1 MGPGIRSRLLGLPL
15 ALLATSAALLAIDG
29 CTIINGL
36 VVPVEAGPTPAATT
50 TTPDAAQDSGDGC
63 NHTMPPERPTVPDTP
78 EQQTIVI
85 VAKQIL
91 LATPAGAEPVGY
103 DLDEICTTNKPTETC
118 LSDKPHNDPAGGI
131 DNNAGDLFTQ
141 VKSRTDVEQRIND
154 GIALGK
160 GSLLIRLSG
169 YNGTPDDANVVVS
182 IYASP
187 GLLDYGGQ
195 PQPPSFVATEAWSL
209 DDGQFTAITPDLP
222 VTTTTGYVAGGV
234 VVAFLASVNLSVSS
248 SFGIKL
254 KSAVLTADL
263 DFTGPKPTMSGG
275 IIAGRWAASDL
286 LRVVAQQRTTD
297 GGKALCMD
305 PINYGIAKAVVCAD
319 LDIMADRIADRSGL
333 ACNATSASVRFVG
346 GAASLGA
353 KRKTVA
359 DDPCPTFPSDSCRPD
374 GG

>member
-1 MGPGIRSRLLGLPL
+1 MSSRLLRLPL
-15 ALLATSAALLAIDG
+15 ALLATSAALLAFDG

-36 VVPVEAGPTPAATT
+36 VVPVDAGPATTPPT
-50 TTPDAAQDSGDGC
+50 TTPDAALDSGDGC
-63 NHTMPPERPTVPDTP
+63 KHAVPPPRPTAPDTA
-78 EQQTIVI
+78 EQQTVVV

-91 LATPAGAEPVGY
+91 LATPTGAVPVGY
-103 DLDEICTTNKPTETC
+103 DLDDICTIDKGTEAC
-118 LSDKPHNDPAGGI
+118 LSDKPHTDPAGGI

-160 GSLLIRLSG
+160 GSLLIRISG

-182 IYASP
+182 VYASP
-187 GLLDYGGQ
+187 GLLDGAGQ
-195 PQPPSFVATEAWSL
+195 PQPPTFVETEAWSL
-209 DDGQFTAITPDLP
+209 DEAQFSAITPDLP
-222 VTTTTGYVAGGV
+222 ITTTTGYVAGGV
-234 VVAFLASVNLSVSS
+234 AVAVLTSVNLSVSN

-263 DFTGPKPTMSGG
+263 DLTGPKPTMTGG
-275 IIAGRWAASDL
+275 IIAGRWAATDL
-286 LRVVAQQRTTD
+286 LQVVARQRTSD
-297 GGKALCMD
+297 AGKALCND
-305 PINYGIAKAVVCAD
+305 PTNYGIAKAVICAD
-319 LDIMADRIADRSGL
+319 LDIMVDRIADRSGL

-346 GAASLGA
+346 APASLGP
-353 KRKTVA
+353 KRKTVE